1 MNDNNFNVSSH
12 IKQSSTNKDTMSMRT
27 FTVGNTTCC
36 DISLFQKDKKFFRK
50 GYDYSWVRMIIAMK
64 EA

>member
-1 MNDNNFNVSSH
+1 
-12 IKQSSTNKDTMSMRT
+12 MRT